1 MNSNDRSLIYQRG
14 EDCAQIAAI
23 IPYRSSFKMNNFR
36 FTNYGSSSPL
46 RPLRRRYL
54 IATIALILAAI
65 SLTLLGKT
73 AAHSSIPEAATET
86 TISTIA
92 GGGFG
97 SNVGARQAPMAL
109 PTGVALDPR
118 GRGFYVIDEVNGS
131 SLVRFVNTTA
141 NPVIL
146 AGVTILPNNI
156 NLIAGGNG
164 QTSDGV
170 PPRDADLAEI
180 TGFAVDPSG
189 DLLYLDVPAYSAI
202 RVINVGTQEI
212 SSYGKT
218 IAPATINTIAM
229 PGFADFRGLAIHPVT
244 RELYFT
250 SGRLV
255 FRLDSSGAPVAVAG
269 GGPQGGGNG
278 DGGPANR
285 AKLTTPVGVAFDHDN
300 NLLIADGGDARD
312 TPGSLRKVN
321 ASGVISSLATGLEY
335 PVGLTMGANGVAYV
349 ALGNAQQV
357 ISVTPTGV
365 KTVLAG
371 DQSARLCDTGLN
383 PTCGDGGPA
392 IQANLS
398 IPDSATNKTLALAVD
413 ARGLY
418 LPDFR
423 YKRTRYVNLSNGQA
437 TIAGTTIAPH
447 TINTIAGSGLPSPY
461 DGTPAPS
468 AELFV
473 PTGVAADTLGN
484 LFISDTGN
492 NRLRY
497 VNRTTTPFTLFVT
510 TPFATT
516 VQPGQIIT
524 LNRDAGDV
532 QADDRITTATFLTPQ
547 GLAVTGTGVFIVD
560 SQAGALI
567 KIPPTVITGRRS
579 GVIRFL
585 NTSNT
590 EVTMFPQGGD
600 AKVVIPPGRIKD
612 IAGVRPPANPQTLGD
627 GMLANKVA
635 FFPTDIAVD
644 RAGNLYIADQGNHR
658 IRRIDGQTGVVST
671 VYGDGNTATLNG
683 PTGIAFDGAERL
695 HIADTR
701 NNRVIRQNAV
711 GGAAFSVIGDG
722 TLNLRRPRD
731 LTVDGGGKIFITNA
745 QTHQV
750 LDLEAPGNELGQ
762 VSVVAG
768 TGAAGFSGDEGPGA
782 RARLNLPNPGV
793 ATNDIQVTT
802 NIIALPN
809 GDLIFADTGNN
820 RVRYLRLRSNTPPV
834 STVSA
839 ANFTGA
845 ELANESIVAAFG
857 DKLATRV
864 QTALSIP
871 LPTTLAGTFV
881 KIKDSS
887 GVERFAPLF
896 FVAPSQVNLQVPAGT
911 ANGAAT
917 ITITSGD
924 GTVSTGT
931 MNITTVAPSLFTA
944 DATGRG
950 IAAAVVARVKSDGTQ
965 VYEPVAQFDAGQ
977 NRFVHT
983 PIDLG
988 QANEQVFLILHG
1000 TGFRHRSSLSSVNAT
1015 IGGTNADV
1023 LYAGLVDGFVG
1034 LDQSNI
1040 RIPRSLAG
1048 RGVVD
1053 VRLSVDG
1060 KPANTVTVQIK

>member
-1 MNSNDRSLIYQRG
+1 
-14 EDCAQIAAI
+14 
-23 IPYRSSFKMNNFR
+23 
-36 FTNYGSSSPL
+36 
-46 RPLRRRYL
+46 
-54 IATIALILAAI
+54 
-65 SLTLLGKT
+65 
-73 AAHSSIPEAATET
+73 
-86 TISTIA
+86 
-92 GGGFG
+92 
-97 SNVGARQAPMAL
+97 
-109 PTGVALDPR
+109 
-118 GRGFYVIDEVNGS
+118 
-131 SLVRFVNTTA
+131 
-141 NPVIL
+141 
-146 AGVTILPNNI
+146 
-156 NLIAGGNG
+156 
-164 QTSDGV
+164 
-170 PPRDADLAEI
+170 
-180 TGFAVDPSG
+180 
-189 DLLYLDVPAYSAI
+189 
-202 RVINVGTQEI
+202 
-212 SSYGKT
+212 
-218 IAPATINTIAM
+218 
-229 PGFADFRGLAIHPVT
+229 
-244 RELYFT
+244 
-250 SGRLV
+250 
-255 FRLDSSGAPVAVAG
+255 
-269 GGPQGGGNG
+269 
-278 DGGPANR
+278 
-285 AKLTTPVGVAFDHDN
+285 VGVAFDHDN

-335 PVGLTMGANGVAYV
+335 PVGLTTGANGIAYV

-371 DQSARLCDTGLN
+371 DQSLRLCDTGLN
-383 PTCGDGGPA
+383 PTCGDGGLA

-398 IPDSATNKTLALAVD
+398 IPDSATNKTLVLAVD

-423 YKRTRYVNLSNGQA
+423 YKRTRYVNLSDRPV
-437 TIAGTTIAPH
+437 TVVGTMITPH
-447 TINTIAGSGLPSPY
+447 TINTIVGSGLPSPY

-585 NTSNT
+585 NTSTT

-600 AKVVIPPGRIKD
+600 ARVVIPPGHIKD

-627 GMLANKVA
+627 GMPANKVA

-671 VYGDGNTATLNG
+671 AYGDGNSATLNG

-701 NNRVIRQNAV
+701 NNRIIRQNTV
-711 GGAAFSVIGDG
+711 GGGAFSVIADG

-768 TGAAGFSGDEGPGA
+768 TGASGFSGDDGQGT

-820 RVRYLRLRSNTPPV
+820 RIRYLRLRSNTPPI
-834 STVSA
+834 SSVSA

-845 ELANESIVAAFG
+845 ELASESIVAAFG

-871 LPTTLAGTFV
+871 LPTTLAGTVV
-881 KIKDSS
+881 KIKDSA
-887 GVERFAPLF
+887 GAERFAPLF

-911 ANGAAT
+911 ASGAAT

-924 GTVSTGT
+924 GTVSIGT
-931 MNITTVAPSLFTA
+931 MNITTVAPGLFTSS
-944 DATGRG
+944 ATGNG
-950 IAAAVVARVKSDGTQ
+950 IAAAVVARVRSDGTQ
-965 VYEPVAQFDAGQ
+965 VYEPVAQFDASQ
-977 NRFVHT
+977 NRFIHI

-988 QANEQVFLILHG
+988 QASEQVFLIVHG
-1000 TGFRHRSSLSSVNAT
+1000 TGFRHRSSLSAVNAT
-1015 IGGTNADV
+1015 IGGSNADV
-1023 LYAGLVDGFVG
+1023 LYAGLVDGFIG

-1053 VRLSVDG
+1053 VLLTVDG

>member
-1 MNSNDRSLIYQRG
+1 MDNDDRSLIYQRG
-14 EDCAQIAAI
+14 DDCAQIAAI
-23 IPYRSSFKMNNFR
+23 IPHRSSFKMNNFR
-36 FTNYGSSSPL
+36 FTNYGSSSPF

-54 IATIALILAAI
+54 IATIALIFAV
-65 SLTLLGKT
+65 SGLTLLGKT
-73 AAHSSIPEAATET
+73 AAHSSIPNAVTET

-97 SNVGARQAPMAL
+97 SNVGARQAPMVL

-164 QTSDGV
+164 QTNDGI

-180 TGFAVDPSG
+180 TGFVVDPSG
-189 DLLYLDVPAYSAI
+189 DLLYLNIPAYSVI
-202 RVINVGTQEI
+202 RVINVGTQAV
-212 SSYGKT
+212 SAYGKI

-229 PGFADFRGLAIHPVT
+229 PGFADFRGLAIHPAT

-255 FRLDSSGAPVAVAG
+255 FRLDSTGNPVAVAG

-285 AKLTTPVGVAFDHDN
+285 AKLTTPVGVAFDNNN

-312 TPGSLRKVN
+312 TPGSLRLVN
-321 ASGVISSLATGLEY
+321 ASGIISSLATGLEY
-335 PVGLTMGANGVAYV
+335 PVGLTAGANGVAYV

-357 ISVTPTGV
+357 ISVTPAGII
-365 KTVLAG
+365 TVFAG
-371 DQSARLCDTGLN
+371 DQSARLCDTIFN

-392 IQANLS
+392 TQANLS
-398 IPDSATNKTLALAVD
+398 IPDSATNKTLILAVD
-413 ARGLY
+413 ASGLY

-423 YKRTRYVNLSNGQA
+423 YKRTRYVNLSDRLV
-437 TIAGTTIAPH
+437 TIAETTIAPQ
-447 TINTIAGSGLPSPY
+447 TINTIAGNGLPSPY

-473 PTGVAADTLGN
+473 PTGAAVDTLGN
-484 LFISDTGN
+484 LFNTETGN

-524 LNRDAGDV
+524 LNQNAGDV

-547 GLAVTGTGVFIVD
+547 GLAVTGTGVLIVD

-585 NTSNT
+585 NTSTT

-600 AKVVIPPGRIKD
+600 AKVVIPPGHIKD
-612 IAGVRPPANPQTLGD
+612 IAGVRPAANPQTLGD
-627 GMLANKVA
+627 GMPANKVA
-635 FFPTDIAVD
+635 FFPTDVAID

-658 IRRIDGQTGVVST
+658 IRRIDGQTGLVST
-671 VYGDGNTATLNG
+671 VYGDGNSATLNG

-701 NNRVIRQNAV
+701 NNRIIRQNTT
-711 GGAAFSVIGDG
+711 GGVAFSVIADG
-722 TLNLRRPRD
+722 SQNLRRPRD
-731 LTVDGGGKIFITNA
+731 LAVDNAGKIFITNA

-762 VSVVAG
+762 VSVIAG
-768 TGAAGFSGDEGPGA
+768 TGASGFSGDEGPGA
-782 RARLNLPNPGV
+782 DARLSLPNPGV

-802 NIIALPN
+802 NIVSLPN

-820 RVRYLRLRSNTPPV
+820 RIRYLRLRANTPPIT
-834 STVSA
+834 TVSA

-845 ELANESIVAAFG
+845 ELAGESIVAAFG

-864 QTALSIP
+864 QTALSLP
-871 LPTTLAGTFV
+871 LPTTLAGTVV
-881 KIKDSS
+881 KIRDNAS
-887 GVERFAPLF
+887 VERFAPLF
-896 FVAPSQVNLQVPAGT
+896 FVAPSQVNLQLPAGT
-911 ANGAAT
+911 ASGAAT
-917 ITITSGD
+917 ITVTSSD
-924 GTVSTGT
+924 GTVSIGT

-944 DATGRG
+944 NATGNG
-950 IAAAVVARVKSDGTQ
+950 VAAAIAVRVKSDGTQ
-965 VYEPVAQFDAGQ
+965 VYEPVAQFDASQ
-977 NRFVHT
+977 NRFVPV
-983 PIDLG
+983 PIDPG
-988 QANEQVFLILHG
+988 AASDQIFLILYG
-1000 TGFRHRSSLSSVNAT
+1000 TGFRHRSSLSATRAT

-1053 VRLSVDG
+1053 VLLTIDG
-1060 KPANTVTVQIK
+1060 KPANAVTVHVK

>member
-1 MNSNDRSLIYQRG
+1 
-14 EDCAQIAAI
+14 
-23 IPYRSSFKMNNFR
+23 MNNFR
-36 FTNYGSSSPL
+36 FTNYGSPSPL

-54 IATIALILAAI
+54 IATIALILAA
-65 SLTLLGKT
+65 SGLTLRGKT
-73 AAHSSIPEAATET
+73 AAHSSIPNAVTET

-97 SNVGARQAPMAL
+97 SNVGARHAPMVL

-164 QTSDGV
+164 QTTDGI

-180 TGFAVDPSG
+180 KGFVVDPSG
-189 DLLYLDVPAYSAI
+189 DLLYLDIPAYSAI
-202 RVINVGTQEI
+202 RVINVGTQAV
-212 SSYGKT
+212 SAYGKT

-229 PGFADFRGLAIHPVT
+229 PGFADFRGLAIHPAT

-255 FRLDSSGAPVAVAG
+255 FRLDSSGNPVAVAG

-285 AKLTTPVGVAFDHDN
+285 ARLTTPVGVGFDHNN

-312 TPGSLRKVN
+312 IPGSLRRVD
-321 ASGVISSLATGLEY
+321 ASGIISSLATGLEY
-335 PVGLTMGANGVAYV
+335 PVGLTTGANGVAYV

-357 ISVTPTGV
+357 ISVTPAGV
-365 KTVLAG
+365 KTVIAG

-392 IQANLS
+392 TQANLS
-398 IPDSATNKTLALAVD
+398 IPDSATNKALILAVD

-423 YKRTRYVNLSNGQA
+423 YKRTRYVNLSNA
-437 TIAGTTIAPH
+437 FVTIAETTVEPH
-447 TINTIAGSGLPSPY
+447 TINTIVGNGLTPPY

-473 PTGVAADTLGN
+473 PTGVAVDTLGN

-497 VNRTTTPFTLFVT
+497 VNRTSTPFTLFVT

-516 VQPGQIIT
+516 IQPGEIIT
-524 LNRDAGDV
+524 LNRDVGDA
-532 QADDRITTATFLTPQ
+532 QSDDRITTATFLTPQ
-547 GLAVTGTGVFIVD
+547 GLAVTGTGVLVVD

-585 NTSNT
+585 NTSNS
-590 EVTMFPQGGD
+590 EVTMFPQGGE
-600 AKVVIPPGRIKD
+600 AKVVIPPGYIKD
-612 IAGVRPPANPQTLGD
+612 IAGVRAPANPQTLGD
-627 GMLANKVA
+627 GMPANKVA
-635 FFPTDIAVD
+635 FFPTDIAID

-671 VYGDGNTATLNG
+671 VYGDGNSATLNG

-701 NNRVIRQNAV
+701 NNRIIRQNTTGA
-711 GGAAFSVIGDG
+711 AAFSIIADG
-722 TLNLRRPRD
+722 TQNLRRPRD
-731 LTVDGGGKIFITNA
+731 LTVDSAGKIFITNA

-768 TGAAGFSGDEGPGA
+768 TGAAGFSGDDGQGT
-782 RARLNLPNPGV
+782 RARLSLPNPGT

-809 GDLIFADTGNN
+809 SDLIFADTGNN
-820 RVRYLRLRSNTPPV
+820 RIRYLRHGSNTPPI

-845 ELANESIVAAFG
+845 ELASESIVAAFG
-857 DKLATRV
+857 NKLATRV
-864 QTALSIP
+864 QTALSVP
-871 LPTTLAGTFV
+871 LPTTLAGTIV
-881 KIKDSS
+881 KIKDSA
-887 GVERFAPLF
+887 GIERLAPLF
-896 FVAPSQVNLQVPAGT
+896 FVAPSQVNLQVPMGT
-911 ANGAAT
+911 ASGAAT

-924 GTVSTGT
+924 GTVSIGT

-944 DATGRG
+944 NATGHG
-950 IAAAVVARVKSDGTQ
+950 IAAAIAVRVKSDGTLI
-965 VYEPVAQFDAGQ
+965 YEPVAQFDASQ
-977 NRFVHT
+977 NRFVHV

-988 QANEQVFLILHG
+988 AASDQVFLILYG
-1000 TGFRHRSSLSSVNAT
+1000 TGFRHRSSLSAVNAT

-1034 LDQSNI
+1034 LDQSNV
-1040 RIPRSLAG
+1040 RIPRTLAG

-1053 VRLSVDG
+1053 VLLTIDG
-1060 KPANTVTVQIK
+1060 KPANAVTVQVK